1 METKSNDIKNI
12 NEMSKDE
19 QVEHYKNLFIKSKK
33 LIKHYE
39 DEKTKL
45 VNMISSMKE
54 KLKEYETGILVLN
67 RKWKNM

>member
-1 METKSNDIKNI
+1 METKNNDIKNI

-19 QVEHYKNLFIKSKK
+19 QIDHYKNLFVKSKK

-45 VNMISSMKE
+45 VNVISSLKE
-54 KLKEYETGILVLN
+54 KLKEYETGIITSS
-67 RKWKNM
+67 REWKNM